1 MKFRPIVKVQPPTF
15 PLARSVFS
23 NALRSGHG
31 RALEHVNTF
40 GADGLQD
47 LIVEACMTSLTY
59 DPQCEAE
66 RAPWLFS
73 LVESAN
79 LKSQVIQTIATT
91 LSEPPSAD
99 DRDMEQRSALLKELA
114 SAGSQEARDLL
125 YLSFTRL
132 STGEVIADEDIVS
145 LDGSD
150 GLLHVAR
157 QLGRWL
163 EDDPDF
169 WVHDNLIAQVDRST
183 VSGTAQSALE
193 RAAVSDPDIARYLA
207 GLRHTRDM
215 PNDNAGRRD
224 VADYSGAQ
232 ILAHLDSHPD
242 DQCHW
247 LRGWGMHADAVQRDV
262 VFHALLLSEEPER
275 VKRLLRCFGKTGVPR
290 FDRRLLQWIASAD
303 DVLQRAAIRA
313 VTSIRHEELR
323 QSALQLL
330 AEGDI
335 ANGIR
340 LLVANFEDG
349 DYAMCVKHLE
359 RLRFDDADERHHLG
373 MEVLELCQAHTAIDA
388 LDCLL
393 YVYEFSPCSTCRAN
407 SVRALI
413 EINVAPDWVIRESK
427 FDADP
432 DTRALVLMSLIAAP

>member
-1 MKFRPIVKVQPPTF
+1 M
-15 PLARSVFS
+15 
-23 NALRSGHG
+23 
-31 RALEHVNTF
+31 EHVNTF

-47 LIVEACMTSLTY
+47 LIVEACVTSLTY

-79 LKSQVIQTIATT
+79 LKSQVIQTIAST

-114 SAGSQEARDLL
+114 SAGSLEARDLL

-132 STGEVIADEDIVS
+132 STGEVVADEDIVS
-145 LDGSD
+145 LDGTD

-163 EDDPDF
+163 QDDPDF
-169 WVHDNLIAQVDRST
+169 WVHDNLIAEVDRSSVT
-183 VSGTAQSALE
+183 GTAQSALE

-207 GLRHTRDM
+207 GLRLTRDL

-224 VADYSGAQ
+224 VAEYSGAQ
-232 ILAHLDSHPD
+232 ILTHLDSHPN

-247 LRGWGMHADAVQRDV
+247 LRGWGMHADADERDV
-262 VFHALLLSEEPER
+262 VFQALLLSEEPER
-275 VKRLLRCFGKTGVPR
+275 VKRLLRCFGKIGVPR

-323 QSALQLL
+323 KFALQL
-330 AEGDI
+330 I
-335 ANGIR
+335 ANDDLVNGLR

-349 DYAMCVKHLE
+349 DLAMCAT
-359 RLRFDDADERHHLG
+359 RLIPFDDADERHHVG
-373 MEVLELCQAHTAIDA
+373 SEVLDLCEAHSSVDA

-393 YVYEFSPCSTCRAN
+393 YVYEFSPCSTCRAR
-407 SVRALI
+407 SVTALI
-413 EINVAPDWVIRESK
+413 EMDIAPAWILNESK

-432 DTRALVLMSLIAAP
+432 DTRALVVKKLAAAQ